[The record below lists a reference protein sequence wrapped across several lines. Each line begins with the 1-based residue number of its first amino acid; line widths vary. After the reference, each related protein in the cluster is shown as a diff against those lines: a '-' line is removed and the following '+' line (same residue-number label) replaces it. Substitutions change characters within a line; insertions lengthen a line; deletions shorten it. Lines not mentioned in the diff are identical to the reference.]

1 MKIATFNVN
10 GVNGRLLRL
19 LEWLAQSQPDV
30 ACLQEIKTSDASFPI
45 DAIESAGYGAIW
57 YGQPRHHGV
66 AILARGAVPVE
77 IRRGLPGDESDAQA
91 RYQKEVERYKK
102 EKEEITPEAKPVTLG
117 NGQKTVPWAGEAFA
131 RYSPDGLHWSNW
143 QVMVCDR
150 KRTDA
155 RAFSGEITVPQRE
168 RREYGEFLSEYA
180 KLDVP
185 WRSDEEA
192 AVGWILKRAPDFFG
206 RSLPFI
212 GYVELLFEFPFQGGQ
227 RLTKLQA
234 SAAYGMSG
242 VHYPPKDES
251 VFNGRQTPWRFKAQ

>member
-1 MKIATFNVN
+1 MNKRSCGAFLASFVIA
-10 GVNGRLLRL
+10 GI
-19 LEWLAQSQPDV
+19 AQLHASIDGQNELTIDFTDAKDV
-30 ACLQEIKTSDASFPI
+30 AEKAAWSPADMVGVTAAGLGWDGEAVASRDGWIQTKPM
-45 DAIESAGYGAIW
+45 
-57 YGQPRHHGV
+57 
-66 AILARGAVPVE
+66 AV
-77 IRRGLPGDESDAQA
+77 GLSWRPASSIHL
-91 RYQKEVERYKK
+91 RV
-102 EKEEITPEAKPVTLG
+102 EITPEAKPITLG
-117 NGQKTVPWAGEAFA
+117 NGQKTMPWAGEAFA

-143 QVMVCDR
+143 QVLVCDR

-185 WRSDEEA
+185 WKSDEEA
-192 AVGWILKRAPDFFG
+192 AVGWILKRSPDFFG
-206 RSLPFI
+206 RALPFI

-251 VFNGRQTPWRFKAQ
+251 VFNDRQGSPWRFKAQ